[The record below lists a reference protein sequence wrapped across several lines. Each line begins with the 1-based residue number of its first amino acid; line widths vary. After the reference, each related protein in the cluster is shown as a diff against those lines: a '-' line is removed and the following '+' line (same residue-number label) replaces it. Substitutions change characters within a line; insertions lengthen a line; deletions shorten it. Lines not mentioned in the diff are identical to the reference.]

1 MHILITGGTGL
12 IGRALTEKLASE
24 GHTVAILSRSGGD
37 FTWNVKKHYM
47 DPLALQNVDAIVHLA
62 GAGIA
67 EKRWSVAR
75 KKEIVDSRV
84 ESARLLVD
92 TLVNNN
98 HQVKT
103 VVSASG
109 IGYYGSDT
117 GETNCTETS
126 NPGVDFVAEC
136 TQEWEKSVD
145 PFTDQGIRVVKLRT
159 GLVMAS
165 QGGIFRV
172 LTRPVYWFIGAIL
185 GTGKQWH
192 SWIHMD
198 DLVEI
203 FHQSL
208 INSSAAGVYNAVAP
222 EPIRHGDMIRM
233 IAKKLKRPL
242 IFPAI
247 PTWFLKIIL
256 GEMADLVTGGN
267 LVSSQKIQKELT
279 FTFKFT
285 SFAEAIKKL
294 TYV

>member
-92 TLVNNN
+92 TLANNN

-185 GTGKQWH
+185 GTGKQWQ

-208 INSSAAGVYNAVAP
+208 INSSASGVYNAVAP

-247 PTWFLKIIL
+247 PTWFLRIIL

-267 LVSSQKIQKELT
+267 FVSSQKIQKELT

>member
-12 IGRALTEKLASE
+12 IGRALTEKLGSE

-92 TLVNNN
+92 TLANNN

-185 GTGKQWH
+185 GTGKQWQ

>member
-12 IGRALTEKLASE
+12 IGRALTEKLTSE

-92 TLVNNN
+92 TLANNN

-185 GTGKQWH
+185 GTGKQWQ